1 MGSKLRQ
8 FINILQQ
15 QSRSTVAKVLLIIGM
30 FITICIVQVA
40 LVYVQGNIFD
50 GVRTYVRG
58 EGLWAKAQKDA
69 TFYLIQY
76 SYNKNEVDYQRYL
89 AATAV
94 MQGDKQ
100 AREALLSLP
109 INQRKAREGFIQ
121 GLNDDRDTE
130 SLIWFFRHFNRTHY
144 MQQAVKIWGL
154 ADDKFSTMMS
164 LASAMHQEINL
175 SGGNAADLSQYREQI
190 IKLSEELLSLE
201 IEFSAVLSEGAR
213 WVKQIT
219 WLISLGVL
227 LLFISIGVL
236 ASRQIIRNI
245 AKSEKLLL
253 ISESRFNSLK
263 DSDTIGIISWQL
275 DGTIHDANDHFLN
288 MLGFDREDL
297 ASGRVNW
304 RSLTPPEFEAR
315 DQIAIAELIELG
327 HCNQYEKQLISKT
340 GAHVSVML
348 GASFLNSSTHEG
360 VAYFMDLTSSKQA
373 EDKLRLAATVFNAST
388 DGIIITDPLLS
399 IISINQAFTDITGL
413 TEQDLHQDASRFI
426 NTGHPSEDA
435 YQAMLN
441 LIQQG
446 EQWQGELIKET
457 ASGYLPLSV
466 RINTVRNQDNRL
478 THFVIVITDIS
489 ERKAEEEHL
498 RHIAHH
504 DALTNLPNRVLFHTK
519 LEQAIVHAQRSDG
532 IFAILFLDLDN
543 FKPVN
548 DEFGHDVG
556 DKLLQEVAKRLT
568 GNIRQI
574 DTITRLGGDEFVILL
589 EHLPNEESVPVL
601 TQKITQAVTAPYIIH
616 EHKLRIG
623 VSIGSAIFP
632 CHGTDAK
639 TLINYADQAMY
650 AVKKAN
656 KLMQSSQ
663 S

>member
-100 AREALLSLP
+100 AREALLSSP

-213 WVKQIT
+213 WVKRIT
-219 WLISLGVL
+219 WLISLSVL

-288 MLGFDREDL
+288 MLGFDRDDL

-413 TEQDLHQDASRFI
+413 IEQDLHQDASRFI

-441 LIQQG
+441 LLQQG

>member
-100 AREALLSLP
+100 AREALLSSP

-154 ADDKFSTMMS
+154 ADDKFNTMMS

-175 SGGNAADLSQYREQI
+175 TGGNAADLSQYREQI

-213 WVKQIT
+213 WVKRIT

-227 LLFISIGVL
+227 LFTSIGVL

-441 LIQQG
+441 LLQQG

-589 EHLPNEESVPVL
+589 EHLPNEESVPLL

-650 AVKKAN
+650 VVKKAN
-656 KLMQSSQ
+656 KLIQSSQ

>member
-8 FINILQQ
+8 LINILQQ

-100 AREALLSLP
+100 AREALLSSP

-144 MQQAVKIWGL
+144 MQQAVKIWSL

-175 SGGNAADLSQYREQI
+175 SGDNAADLSQYREQI

-213 WVKQIT
+213 WVKRIT
-219 WLISLGVL
+219 WLISLSVL

-263 DSDTIGIISWQL
+263 ESDTIGIISWQL

-340 GAHVSVML
+340 GEHVSVML

-441 LIQQG
+441 LLQQG

>member
-1 MGSKLRQ
+1 MGSKSRQ

-100 AREALLSLP
+100 AREALLSSP

-213 WVKQIT
+213 WVKRLT
-219 WLISLGVL
+219 WLISLSVL

-441 LIQQG
+441 LLQQG

-589 EHLPNEESVPVL
+589 EHLPNEESVPLL

-650 AVKKAN
+650 VVKKAN

>member
-213 WVKQIT
+213 WVKRIT
-219 WLISLGVL
+219 WLISLSVL

-413 TEQDLHQDASRFI
+413 IEQDLHQDASRFI

-441 LIQQG
+441 LLQQG

>member
-1 MGSKLRQ
+1 MSGKLRQ
-8 FINILQQ
+8 LIGTLQQ

-30 FITICIVQVA
+30 FIGICITLVV
-40 LVYVQGNIFD
+40 LVYIQGNIFD

-69 TFYLIQY
+69 TFYLIHY

-89 AATAV
+89 AATVV
-94 MQGDKQ
+94 MLGDRQ
-100 AREALLSLP
+100 AREALLASP
-109 INQRKAREGFIQ
+109 IDELKAKEGFIQ
-121 GLNDDRDTE
+121 GLNDERDTE

-144 MQQAVKIWGL
+144 MQRAVEIWTL
-154 ADDKFSTMMS
+154 ADERFNTMML
-164 LASAMHQEINL
+164 LADSMHDEVSQF
-175 SGGNAADLSQYREQI
+175 GGSPPDLSQYRQQLI
-190 IKLSEELLSLE
+190 QLNEELLSLE
-201 IEFSAVLSEGAR
+201 IEFSLVLSEGAR
-213 WVKQIT
+213 WVKRIT
-219 WLISLGVL
+219 WLISLGVV
-227 LLFISIGVL
+227 LLFISIGIL

-245 AKSEKLLL
+245 AKSEKQLL
-253 ISESRFNSLK
+253 ISESRFSSLK
-263 DSDTIGIISWQL
+263 NSDTIGIISWQL
-275 DGTIHDANDHFLN
+275 DGTIHDANEHFLN

-297 ASGRVNW
+297 AAGLINW

-315 DQIAIAELIELG
+315 DNIAIAELIELG
-327 HCNQYEKQLISKT
+327 HCHQYEKQLISKT
-340 GAHVSVML
+340 GVHVPVML
-348 GASFLNSSTHEG
+348 GASFLNSSTQEG

-388 DGIIITDPLLS
+388 DGIIITDPLMS

-413 TEQDLHQDASRFI
+413 TEQSLHQDASRFI
-426 NTGHPSEDA
+426 NTGHPNEDA
-435 YQAMLN
+435 YQAMCN
-441 LIQQG
+441 LLQQE

-457 ASGYLPLSV
+457 ESGYLPLSV
-466 RINTVRNQDNRL
+466 RINTVRNEHNRL

-519 LEQAIVHAQRSDG
+519 LEQAIVHAQRADG

-568 GNIRQI
+568 GSIRQI

-589 EHLPNEESVPVL
+589 EHLPNEESVPIL
-601 TQKITQAVTAPYIIH
+601 IRKITQALTAPYIIH
-616 EHKLRIG
+616 KHQLHIG
-623 VSIGSAIFP
+623 VSIGSAIYP

-639 TLINYADQAMY
+639 SLINYADQAMY
-650 AVKKAN
+650 VVKKAN
-656 KLMQSSQ
+656 KLMQ
-663 S
+663 

>member
-1 MGSKLRQ
+1 MSSKLRR
-8 FINILQQ
+8 FIDILRQ
-15 QSRSTVAKVLLIIGM
+15 QSRSTVAKVLLIISM
-30 FITICIVQVA
+30 FITICIALVA
-40 LVYVQGNIFD
+40 LVYIQGNIFD

-76 SYNKNEVDYQRYL
+76 SYNKNEVDYQRFL

-100 AREALLSLP
+100 AREALLSSP
-109 INQRKAREGFIQ
+109 INELKAKEGFIQ
-121 GLNDDRDTE
+121 GLNDERDTE

-144 MQQAVKIWGL
+144 MQQAIKVWAL
-154 ADDKFSTMMS
+154 ADDKFSTIMS
-164 LASAMHQEINL
+164 LANDMHSDITRSGNEAENL
-175 SGGNAADLSQYREQI
+175 SEYRQQI
-190 IKLSEELLSLE
+190 IKLSEELLGLE
-201 IEFSAVLSEGAR
+201 IEFSSILSEAAR
-213 WVKQIT
+213 WVKRVT
-219 WLISLGVL
+219 WFISLGAL
-227 LLFISIGVL
+227 LLFISIGVF

-263 DSDTIGIISWQL
+263 NSDTIGIISWQI

-297 ASGRVNW
+297 NSGLINW
-304 RSLTPPEFEAR
+304 RALTPSEFEAR
-315 DQIAIAELIELG
+315 DKMAIAELLEFG
-327 HCNQYEKQLISKT
+327 HCNQYEKQLVSKAGT
-340 GAHVSVML
+340 HIPVML
-348 GASFLNSSTHEG
+348 GASFLNSSTQEG

-388 DGIIITDPLLS
+388 DGIIITDPLLN
-399 IISINQAFTDITGL
+399 IISINQAFTDITDL
-413 TEQDLHQDASRFI
+413 TEQNLHQDASRFI
-426 NTGHPSEDA
+426 NTGHQSEDA
-435 YQAMLN
+435 YQAMCN
-441 LIQQG
+441 LLQQG

-457 ASGYLPLSV
+457 ASGYLTLSV
-466 RINTVRNQDNRL
+466 RINTVHNEHNQL
-478 THFVIVITDIS
+478 THLVIVITDIS

-548 DEFGHDVG
+548 DEYGHDVG
-556 DKLLQEVAKRLT
+556 DKLLQEVAKRLM
-568 GNIRQI
+568 GSIRQI

-589 EHLPNEESVPVL
+589 EHLPNEESVPAL
-601 TQKITQAVTAPYIIH
+601 IHKITLALTSPYTIH
-616 EHKLRIG
+616 EQVLRIG
-623 VSIGSAIFP
+623 VSIGAAIYP

-639 TLINYADQAMY
+639 SLINSADQAMY

-656 KLMQSSQ
+656 KQLQ
-663 S
+663 

>member
-1 MGSKLRQ
+1 MSGKLRQ
-8 FINILQQ
+8 LIGTLQQ

-100 AREALLSLP
+100 AREALLSSP
-109 INQRKAREGFIQ
+109 INQRKAKEGFIQ

-213 WVKQIT
+213 WVKRIT
-219 WLISLGVL
+219 WLISLSVL

-441 LIQQG
+441 LLQQG

>member
-190 IKLSEELLSLE
+190 IKLSVELLSLE

-213 WVKQIT
+213 WVKRIT

-297 ASGRVNW
+297 ASGQVNW

-340 GAHVSVML
+340 GEHVSVML

-441 LIQQG
+441 LLQQG

-656 KLMQSSQ
+656 KLM
-663 S
+663 

>member
-100 AREALLSLP
+100 AREALLSSP

-154 ADDKFSTMMS
+154 ADDKFNTMMS

-213 WVKQIT
+213 WVKRIT
-219 WLISLGVL
+219 WLISLSVL

-340 GAHVSVML
+340 GEHVSVML

-441 LIQQG
+441 LLQQG

-656 KLMQSSQ
+656 KLM
-663 S
+663 